1 MLYSSQEEAVADS
14 YFSFANDVAGILAIS
29 LAATALQFEHPQPFA
44 NFFLLIVVIWVLS
57 KRHEYAKVAKSYAAR
72 FNGFIGYMRLFW
84 KIKIFFIGIACLAYV
99 GAGLLTKD
107 LIYKVAGF

>member
-44 NFFLLIVVIWVLS
+44 NFFSLLSLYGFLASAMNMQKSQKAMPPVLTDLSATCGCSGKS
-57 KRHEYAKVAKSYAAR
+57 KYFSSV
-72 FNGFIGYMRLFW
+72 
-84 KIKIFFIGIACLAYV
+84 
-99 GAGLLTKD
+99 
-107 LIYKVAGF
+107 